1 MLMVLRCAIW
11 GVVAVVSLIIAV
23 SGIILFVPFPGV
35 QYVFCRAWC
44 ATMLFSGRWLAGIQY
59 VVEGSE
65 HLPEDPSVIMIKH
78 SSLFEAYA
86 QVVLFPRN
94 TWVVKK
100 ELLDVP
106 VFGWGLKAIKA
117 IAIDRK
123 SGGTA
128 VKQVI
133 EQGVARLS
141 EGIWVTVFPEG
152 TRVPPGTTRRY
163 GASGAAL
170 AHAANCEIV
179 PVAHNAADIWPTT
192 GIPRRPGVI
201 RVVIGP
207 PVDASQQAPRETNE
221 LVQGWIESKMQ
232 EISSGYSDPG

>member
-1 MLMVLRCAIW
+1 MVLRCLVW
-11 GVVAVVSLIIAV
+11 GVVAVITLIIAV
-23 SGIILFVPFPGV
+23 TGIILFVPFPGV
-35 QYVFCRAWC
+35 QYRFCRSWC
-44 ATMLFSGRWLAGIQY
+44 ATMLFAGRWIAGIRY
-59 VVEGSE
+59 VVEGAE
-65 HLPEDPSVIMIKH
+65 YLPAEPSVIMIKH

-100 ELLDVP
+100 ELLNVP
-106 VFGWGLKAIKA
+106 VFGWGLTAIKA

-123 SGGTA
+123 SGATA

-133 EQGVARLS
+133 EQGVSRLS

-170 AHAANCEIV
+170 AQAANCKIV
-179 PVAHNAADIWPTT
+179 PVAHNAADIWPMT
-192 GIPRRPGVI
+192 GLPEMPGTI
-201 RVVIGP
+201 RVIIGP
-207 PVDASQQAPRETNE
+207 PIDATKQPPRDTNL
-221 LVQGWIESKMQ
+221 LVQDWIEKTMQ
-232 EISSGYSDPG
+232 EISSGYSSDG